1 MEDFIKFIKE
11 NKYTLIIAFV
21 AIIVILFRLTMV
33 IIDVIF
39 FVGALLIGLYIDKN
53 ENKVKEIIEKIR
65 KDKEN

>member
-53 ENKVKEIIEKIR
+53 ENKVKEIIEKLR